1 MTIRVLLAD
10 DQTLVRSG
18 FRALL
23 ERADDIEVIG
33 EAADGAEAVE
43 RARADRPDVV
53 LMDIRMPGVDGLQA
67 TRRITADPSL
77 ASVRI
82 IMLTTFE
89 LDEYVFESLHAGAS
103 GFLLK
108 DVEPD
113 ELREAVRAVARGDA
127 LLAPSVTRR
136 LIQEF
141 VSQPGRHRPPPER
154 LEQLTEREREVLGLV
169 ALGLSNQ
176 EIAGRLVI
184 SPATAKT
191 HVSRTM
197 LKLHAH
203 DRAQL
208 VVIAYESGLVG
219 VPQ

>member
-1 MTIRVLLAD
+1 MTVRVLFAD

-77 ASVRI
+77 ASVRV

-89 LDEYVFESLHAGAS
+89 LDEYVFESLHAG
-103 GFLLK
+103 
-108 DVEPD
+108 
-113 ELREAVRAVARGDA
+113 
-127 LLAPSVTRR
+127 
-136 LIQEF
+136 
-141 VSQPGRHRPPPER
+141 GRS
-154 LEQLTEREREVLGLV
+154 
-169 ALGLSNQ
+169 A
-176 EIAGRLVI
+176 
-184 SPATAKT
+184 
-191 HVSRTM
+191 
-197 LKLHAH
+197 
-203 DRAQL
+203 
-208 VVIAYESGLVG
+208 
-219 VPQ
+219 